1 MVPPMRALTS
11 VAMVAVVLVGCRDEQ
26 AGPRPR
32 GNRPPPPGE
41 APAAAPSGA
50 IRTLD
55 ALPGPLNF
63 PSTASWAGGAV
74 KYLGS
79 QLDPKN
85 PAPGQP
91 VTLKHYFRADGQQ
104 PQGYRFF
111 VHVVDGNSGQMLG
124 NMDHELQNGAAMLGT
139 WPQGK
144 VIEDVQQIAMP
155 NYPGTMQLLMGFWR
169 GEERLTADLPPT
181 HDGNH
186 RVFGPKLEGP
196 QASVP
201 EYKAPRAAK
210 PPTIDGKL
218 DDAQW
223 AAAPEVTLT
232 TSFDGKEAQRKTR
245 MRVVWDDTN
254 VYVGFDCVDP
264 DISGTLR
271 KKDDPLYTQGV
282 VEVFFDADADGATY
296 NELQVSPHNV
306 NFDAQFVARR
316 SDLETAMKWESGMK
330 SAVNV
335 RGTLDDDKPDEGWS
349 AELQI
354 PIANLSKVP
363 RVPPQKGD
371 KWRFNAYR
379 IDFEKSQQVEFQ
391 SYSPLFVGDFHAL
404 PRFAWL
410 IFD

>member
-1 MVPPMRALTS
+1 MRHLTNLCLLL
-11 VAMVAVVLVGCRDEQ
+11 VAVSACRDEQ
-26 AGPRPR
+26 AGPKPR
-32 GNRPPPPGE
+32 GSRPP
-41 APAAAPSGA
+41 AAGQQPQTAQPSGNA
-50 IRTLD
+50 RGLD

-63 PSTASWAGGAV
+63 PSTATFAGGTI

-79 QLDPKN
+79 NVEPKN
-85 PAPGQP
+85 PQPGQP
-91 VTLKHYFRADGQQ
+91 VVLKHYFRADGQQ
-104 PQGYRFF
+104 PQGYQFF

-144 VIEDVQQIAMP
+144 IIEDVQQIAMP
-155 NYPGTMQLLMGFWR
+155 NYPGPMQLLMGFWR
-169 GEERLTADLPPT
+169 GEERLLADLPPT

-186 RVFGPKLEGP
+186 RVFGPRLEGP
-196 QASVP
+196 QASLP

-223 AAAPEVTLT
+223 KNAPEVTLT

-245 MRVVWDDTN
+245 LRMLYDDTN
-254 VYVGFDCVDP
+254 IYVAFDCDDP
-264 DISGTLR
+264 DVWGTLR
-271 KKDDPLYTQGV
+271 NKDDAIYNQDV

-306 NFDAQFVARR
+306 NFDASFVARR
-316 SDLETAMKWESGMK
+316 SNLEEAMKWESGMK
-330 SAVNV
+330 TAVDV
-335 RGTLDDDKPDEGWS
+335 RGTLDDTSDTDKGWS
-349 AELQI
+349 AEMQI
-354 PIANLSKVP
+354 PIANLNKVP
-363 RVPPQKGD
+363 KVPPGKGD

-379 IDFEKSQQVEFQ
+379 LEHFEHFKQIEGQ
-391 SYSPLFVGDFHAL
+391 SFSPLFVGDFHATN
-404 PRFAWL
+404 RFGWL